1 MVCIKNVFNRQ
12 TGTYNYAR
20 IYAFQK
26 PAALM
31 QQKIPKAYKE
41 VVDNLSKYAK
51 DSFNKMND
59 EVRNELLTKEVFE
72 GLNKKEKELLNIL
85 S

>member
-1 MVCIKNVFNRQ
+1 
-12 TGTYNYAR
+12 
-20 IYAFQK
+20 
-26 PAALM
+26 
-31 QQKIPKAYKE
+31 
-41 VVDNLSKYAK
+41 
-51 DSFNKMND
+51 MND